1 MADSAFGAAA
11 QGAAARLPADLPMTL
26 IAATEAAAI
35 AGFAHVG
42 RGDEPRAHEAA
53 WAAMRRELERLD
65 IDGEIALGDTLTD
78 TDGQAV
84 RNIGTRNGP
93 AIDLG
98 LDPLE
103 GATLTAKAM
112 GGALSVLVAAPV
124 GSLARTPAL
133 YMDKIAIGPGF
144 APGTVDLG
152 RSAADNVRA
161 LAGAKG
167 VSTDSLVV
175 CVLDRPRNAGL
186 IADLRTVGARIRMI
200 SDGDIAGVIQ
210 TAEPEAG
217 IDMYLG
223 SGGAP
228 EGVLS
233 AAALKCLGG
242 FFQGRLV
249 VRNDDDARRI
259 EACGR
264 RASDV
269 HGMDDLVR
277 GPVVF
282 AATGVTTGALLSGVE
297 RKGDR
302 LVTSSLLMDS
312 ARDLVRRIRTERP
325 V

>member
-1 MADSAFGAAA
+1 MADSAFGVAVQDVAAGLA
-11 QGAAARLPADLPMTL
+11 ADLPMTL

-65 IDGEIALGDTLTD
+65 IDGEIAMSDALTD
-78 TDGQAV
+78 ADGRPV
-84 RNIGTRNGP
+84 RNVGTRNGP
-93 AIDLG
+93 TIDLG

-112 GGALSVLVAAPV
+112 GGALAVLVAAPV
-124 GSLARTPAL
+124 GGLARTPAL

-144 APGTVDLG
+144 APGTVDLE

-175 CVLDRPRNAGL
+175 CVLDRPRNARL
-186 IADLRTVGARIRMI
+186 IADLRTVGARVRMI

-223 SGGAP
+223 SGGAS

-249 VRNDDDARRI
+249 VRNDDEARRI
-259 EACGR
+259 EASGLR
-264 RASDV
+264 VSGV

-277 GPVVF
+277 GPIVF
-282 AATGVTTGALLSGVE
+282 AATGVTTGSLLMGVE

-302 LVTSSLLMDS
+302 LATHSLIMDS
-312 ARDLVRRIRTERP
+312 ERGLTRRVRTERP